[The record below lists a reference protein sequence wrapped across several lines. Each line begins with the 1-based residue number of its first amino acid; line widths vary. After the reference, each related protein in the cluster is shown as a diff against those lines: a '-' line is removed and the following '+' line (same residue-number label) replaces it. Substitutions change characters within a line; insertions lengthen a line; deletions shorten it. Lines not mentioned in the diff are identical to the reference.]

1 MTEQKKRHRG
11 KEIKKHKGE
20 SEMEKRFELNDKE
33 LEKVAGGP
41 EERTVLGLKS
51 ATDCRMCECGQIIE
65 DDGLSSCPFCGK
77 MIGAKTNI

>member
-1 MTEQKKRHRG
+1 MKTEK
-11 KEIKKHKGE
+11 
-20 SEMEKRFELNDKE
+20 ELNALKE
-33 LEKVAGGP
+33 EVETLNGKLSELSEDELKEVAGGP

-77 MIGAKTNI
+77 PIDAKTGI